1 MICLARHFNAGVAED
16 KNQKAA
22 RVQTRAAFVLGGH
35 RVPALKCRAKHKR
48 HSDPGTEVP
57 G

>member
-22 RVQTRAAFVLGGH
+22 RVQPRAAFVLGGR
-35 RVPALKCRAKHKR
+35 RVPAMNCRVKHKKR
-48 HSDPGTEVP
+48 SNFGDKVLG
-57 G
+57 

>member
-22 RVQTRAAFVLGGH
+22 RVQTRAAFVLGGY
-35 RVPALKCRAKHKR
+35 RVPALKCRVKHKKR
-48 HSDPGTEVP
+48 SNLGDKVLG
-57 G
+57 